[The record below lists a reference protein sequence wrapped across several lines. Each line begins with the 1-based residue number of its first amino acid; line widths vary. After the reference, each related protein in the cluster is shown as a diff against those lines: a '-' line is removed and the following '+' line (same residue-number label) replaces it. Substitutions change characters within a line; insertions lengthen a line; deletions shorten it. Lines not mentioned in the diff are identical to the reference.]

1 MVATA
6 KKTEPL
12 IMEPGVVAELPL
24 SIVDFDPEQPR
35 KDVPKDHID
44 ALADD
49 IKGSRVKQP
58 ITVRPN
64 PEAEGR
70 YIIKYGECRYRASKQ
85 AKKRTIPAL
94 LDTEDD
100 TKADPLSRLLDQVK
114 ENHIRRDLNPMEW
127 AAVLRRMRDDHKIKS
142 IANIEATLKQ
152 HGITNMGR
160 AYISNIIRLGELP
173 EWAQELTRAGKL
185 TTAHG
190 KYLLPATSSEKV
202 IEDLRIRLAD
212 EEEELSVRQLQDLIL
227 RLFKQHHITLDGWW
241 RPFEY
246 KEECIP
252 QCQKIR
258 KVSTE
263 TESNTFC
270 LDKTCYKN
278 KEKAAT
284 TNRSEAEEEQTTQAA
299 PIVADDG
306 TVDIDAQDVDYT
318 PLANAQFDTAA
329 CEACGHKHIAVWKS
343 NDEQFRMP
351 ACFEPGDCY
360 QQKTREAMA
369 ERHRKIGNEN
379 TIERWLRT
387 VLPGKLSGDTD
398 AQLSLIGACALN
410 LDGFE
415 WGLDSAMEAAAESA
429 GIEDINALLQNGLLS
444 YAETIFGELVKAAEL
459 PHLMPLATHAGVNI
473 NEWKPDDIWFQDLD
487 KAELVELLIN
497 IQAYDESDSSRLK
510 SMQNHELIERAL
522 DHAQKVPVPD
532 EITEA
537 WERLNSGGRVDD
549 GELE

>member
-1 MVATA
+1 MKFYIGVTDNQWYRFLAERQPDEVNFWRPGGGSFKA
-6 KKTEPL
+6 VDEGSLFLFKLHSPL
-12 IMEPGVVAELPL
+12 NYIVGGGFFVRYTVLPL
-24 SIVDFDPEQPR
+24 SLAWEAFGEKNGASIFMTFYEQIAKYRQSRGGMELNPDIGCIILTQPFFFDRADWIPI
-35 KDVPKDHID
+35 PKDWHPNIVQGKTYD
-44 ALADD
+44 TAE
-49 IKGSRVKQP
+49 P
-58 ITVRPN
+58 I
-64 PEAEGR
+64 G
-70 YIIKYGECRYRASKQ
+70 
-85 AKKRTIPAL
+85 
-94 LDTEDD
+94 
-100 TKADPLSRLLDQVK
+100 
-114 ENHIRRDLNPMEW
+114 
-127 AAVLRRMRDDHKIKS
+127 AAVY
-142 IANIEATLKQ
+142 AQVEE
-152 HGITNMGR
+152 
-160 AYISNIIRLGELP
+160 RLQSYQ
-173 EWAQELTRAGKL
+173 W
-185 TTAHG
+185 
-190 KYLLPATSSEKV
+190 
-202 IEDLRIRLAD
+202 
-212 EEEELSVRQLQDLIL
+212 
-227 RLFKQHHITLDGWW
+227 
-241 RPFEY
+241 PFEY